1 MLGAMFAVNDV
12 LNNLDNMQLMEP
24 LCMSYFQFSI

>member
-12 LNNLDNMQLMEP
+12 LNNMQLMEP